1 MNLTP
6 DQAATSYVLH
16 SANELDVK
24 FIRLWF
30 TDILGTLKGFAI
42 TVDELEEVLDRGA
55 TIDGSSIAGFARSDE
70 SDMIAM
76 PDPTTWQL
84 LPWRPRENAVAR
96 MFCDIL
102 KPDGT
107 PFDGDPRNVLRR
119 NIQRASDK
127 GYSFYVGPELE
138 YFYLEDSD
146 SVVPVDQGGYFDQTS
161 AGAGPDLRR
170 ETVLS
175 LEELGIPVAHSHHEV
190 APGQHEIDLRH
201 QNALAMADTVITYRV
216 VVKEIASQ
224 HGVYASFMPR
234 PMNGQNGSGM
244 HCHLSLAKGEQN
256 AFFDEDDA
264 LHLSSEG
271 RSFLAGLIRHS
282 PEITAVTNQWVNSYK
297 RLVPGTEAP
306 AFSVWTGGN
315 WGDLVRVPPYQGRA
329 EAVRIEYRAPDSACN
344 PYLAFSVMLAAGMKG
359 MEEGYELGEPVTSDV
374 DSMTP
379 SERAEAGISRL
390 PSNLGQ
396 ALELLRDS
404 ELVREALGD
413 SIFDNFIRNKEMEW
427 REFEATVTQY
437 EVDRYLK
444 VL

>member
-1 MNLTP
+1 MIPTH

-102 KPDGT
+102 LPDGT
-107 PFDGDPRNVLRR
+107 AFEGDPRHVLRR
-119 NIQRASDK
+119 NIQRASDM
-127 GYSFYVGPELE
+127 GFSFYVGPELE
-138 YFYLEDSD
+138 YFYLENSD
-146 SVVPVDQGGYFDQTS
+146 TVVPVDQGGYFDQTS
-161 AGAGPDLRR
+161 ADTGPDLRR
-170 ETVLS
+170 ETVLA

-216 VVKEIASQ
+216 VVKEIATQ

-234 PMNGQNGSGM
+234 PINGENGSGM
-244 HCHLSLAKGEQN
+244 HCHLSLARGEQN
-256 AFFDEDDA
+256 AFFDEDDS
-264 LHLSSEG
+264 LHLSSTG

-282 PEITAVTNQWVNSYK
+282 AEIPAVTNQWINSYK
-297 RLVPGTEAP
+297 RLVPGIEAP
-306 AFSVWTGGN
+306 AYSVWTGGN

-344 PYLAFSVMLAAGMKG
+344 PYLAFSVMLAAGLKG
-359 MEEGYELGEPVTSDV
+359 VEEGYDPGEPVSKDL
-374 DSMTP
+374 DSMSP
-379 SERAEAGISRL
+379 DERAAAGVSRL

-396 ALELLRDS
+396 ALELFRES

-413 SIFDNFIRNKEMEW
+413 SVFNNFIRNKEIEW
-427 REFEATVTQY
+427 REFEATVTDY
-437 EVDRYLK
+437 EVKRYLK
-444 VL
+444 KL

>member
-1 MNLTP
+1 MIPTH

-16 SANELDVK
+16 SAHELDGKV
-24 FIRLWF
+24 IRLWF
-30 TDILGTLKGFAI
+30 PDLLRTLKGFAI

-102 KPDGT
+102 LPDGT
-107 PFDGDPRNVLRR
+107 AFEGDPRHVLRR
-119 NIQRASDK
+119 NIQLASDM
-127 GYSFYVGPELE
+127 GFSFYVGPELE
-138 YFYLEDSD
+138 YFYLENSD
-146 SVVPVDQGGYFDQTS
+146 TVVPVDQGGYFDQTS
-161 AGAGPDLRR
+161 ADTGPDLRR
-170 ETVLS
+170 ETVLA

-216 VVKEIASQ
+216 VVKEIATQ

-234 PMNGQNGSGM
+234 PINGENGSGM
-244 HCHLSLAKGEQN
+244 HCHLSLARGEQN
-256 AFFDEDDA
+256 AFFDEDDS
-264 LHLSSEG
+264 LHLSSTG

-282 PEITAVTNQWVNSYK
+282 AEIPAVTNQWINSYK
-297 RLVPGTEAP
+297 RLVPGIEAP
-306 AFSVWTGGN
+306 AYSVWTGGN

-344 PYLAFSVMLAAGMKG
+344 PYLAFSVMLAAGLKG
-359 MEEGYELGEPVTSDV
+359 VEEGYDPGEPVSKDL
-374 DSMTP
+374 DSMSP
-379 SERAEAGISRL
+379 DERAAAGVSRL

-396 ALELLRDS
+396 ALELFRES

-413 SIFDNFIRNKEMEW
+413 SVFNNFIRNKEIEW
-427 REFEATVTQY
+427 REFEATVTDY
-437 EVDRYLK
+437 EVKRYLK
-444 VL
+444 KL

>member
-1 MNLTP
+1 
-6 DQAATSYVLH
+6 
-16 SANELDVK
+16 VK

-42 TVDELEEVLDRGA
+42 TIDELEEVLARGA

-76 PDPTTWQL
+76 PDPSTWQL

-102 KPDGT
+102 RPDGT
-107 PFDGDPRNVLRR
+107 PFEGDPRHVLRR
-119 NIQRASDK
+119 NIQHASDI

-146 SVVPVDQGGYFDQTS
+146 SVVPIDQGGYFDQT
-161 AGAGPDLRR
+161 AADGGPDLRR

-201 QNALAMADTVITYRV
+201 QNALTMADTVITYRV
-216 VVKEIASQ
+216 VVKEIASH

-234 PMNGQNGSGM
+234 PMNDQNGSGM
-244 HCHLSLAKGEQN
+244 HCHLSLAKGERN
-256 AFFDEDDA
+256 AFYDEDDG
-264 LHLSSEG
+264 LHLSAEG

-297 RLVPGTEAP
+297 RLVPGIEAP
-306 AFSVWTGGN
+306 AYSVWTGGN

-344 PYLAFSVMLAAGMKG
+344 PYLAFSVMLAAGIKG
-359 MEEGYELGEPVTSDV
+359 MEEGYDLGDPVTQDLEDMS
-374 DSMTP
+374 P
-379 SERAEAGISRL
+379 SERLDAGISRL

-396 ALELLRDS
+396 ALDLLKGS

-413 SIFDNFIRNKEMEW
+413 SVFDNFIRNKEIEW
-427 REFEATVTQY
+427 REFEATVTGY

>member
-1 MNLTP
+1 MNSTP
-6 DQAATSYVLH
+6 DHAATSYVLH

-55 TIDGSSIAGFARSDE
+55 TIDGSSIAGFARSNE

-102 KPDGT
+102 NPDGT
-107 PFDGDPRNVLRR
+107 PFEGDPRNILRR

-127 GYSFYVGPELE
+127 GYSFYIGPELE

-146 SVVPVDQGGYFDQTS
+146 SVKPVDQGGYFDQTS
-161 AGAGPDLRR
+161 AGDGPDLRR

-234 PMNGQNGSGM
+234 PMNGENGSGM
-244 HCHLSLAKGEQN
+244 HCHLSLAKGEEN

-264 LHLSSEG
+264 LHLSAVG

-282 PEITAVTNQWVNSYK
+282 PEVTAVTNQWVNSYK
-297 RLVPGTEAP
+297 RLVPGIEAP
-306 AFSVWTGGN
+306 SYGVWTGGN
-315 WGDLVRVPPYQGRA
+315 WSDLVRVPPYQGRA

-359 MEEGYELGEPVTSDV
+359 VEEGYDLGDPVTTDI
-374 DSMTP
+374 DSMSP
-379 SERAEAGISRL
+379 SERVEAGISKL

-396 ALELLRDS
+396 ALELLRES
-404 ELVREALGD
+404 ELVREALGE
-413 SIFDNFIRNKEMEW
+413 SIFDNFVRNKEIEW
-427 REFEATVTQY
+427 REFESTVTEY

>member
-1 MNLTP
+1 
-6 DQAATSYVLH
+6 
-16 SANELDVK
+16 VK

-42 TVDELEEVLDRGA
+42 TIDELEEVLDRGA

-107 PFDGDPRNVLRR
+107 PFEGDPRNVLRR

-161 AGAGPDLRR
+161 DGAGPDLRR

-234 PMNGQNGSGM
+234 PMNGENGSGM

-256 AFFDEDDA
+256 AFFDEDDP

-306 AFSVWTGGN
+306 AYAVWTGGN

-359 MEEGYELGEPVTSDV
+359 MEEGYELGEPVKADV
-374 DSMTP
+374 DSMSP

-396 ALELLRDS
+396 ALELLRES

-427 REFEATVTQY
+427 REFEATVTEY

>member
-1 MNLTP
+1 
-6 DQAATSYVLH
+6 
-16 SANELDVK
+16 
-24 FIRLWF
+24 
-30 TDILGTLKGFAI
+30 
-42 TVDELEEVLDRGA
+42 
-55 TIDGSSIAGFARSDE
+55 
-70 SDMIAM
+70 
-76 PDPTTWQL
+76 
-84 LPWRPRENAVAR
+84 
-96 MFCDIL
+96 
-102 KPDGT
+102 
-107 PFDGDPRNVLRR
+107 
-119 NIQRASDK
+119 
-127 GYSFYVGPELE
+127 
-138 YFYLEDSD
+138 
-146 SVVPVDQGGYFDQTS
+146 
-161 AGAGPDLRR
+161 
-170 ETVLS
+170 
-175 LEELGIPVAHSHHEV
+175 
-190 APGQHEIDLRH
+190 
-201 QNALAMADTVITYRV
+201 MADTVITYRV

-234 PMNGQNGSGM
+234 PMNGENGSGM

-271 RSFLAGLIRHS
+271 RGFLAGLIRHS

-359 MEEGYELGEPVTSDV
+359 MEEGYDLGEPVTTDLEGMS
-374 DSMTP
+374 P
-379 SERAEAGISRL
+379 LERAEAGISRL

-413 SIFDNFIRNKEMEW
+413 SIFDNFIRNKEIEW
-427 REFEATVTQY
+427 REFEATVTGY

>member
-1 MNLTP
+1 MNPTP
-6 DQAATSYVLH
+6 DLAATSYVLH

-24 FIRLWF
+24 F

-42 TVDELEEVLDRGA
+42 TIDELEEVLDRGA

-102 KPDGT
+102 RPDGA

-119 NIQRASDK
+119 NIQKASEK

-138 YFYLEDSD
+138 YFYLEDSE
-146 SVVPVDQGGYFDQTS
+146 SVVPVDQGGYFDQTT
-161 AGAGPDLRR
+161 AGDGPDLRR

-216 VVKEIASQ
+216 VAKEIASQ

-234 PMNGQNGSGM
+234 PFNDENGSGM
-244 HCHLSLAKGEQN
+244 HCHLSLAKGEKN
-256 AFFDEDDA
+256 AFYDEHDE
-264 LHLSSEG
+264 LHLSAEG

-297 RLVPGTEAP
+297 RLVPGIEAP
-306 AFSVWTGGN
+306 AYSIWTGGN
-315 WGDLVRVPPYQGRA
+315 WGDLVRVPPYQGRDD
-329 EAVRIEYRAPDSACN
+329 AVRLEYRAPDSACN

-359 MEEGYELGEPVTSDV
+359 LEEDYDLGNPIKGDV
-374 DSMTP
+374 DTMTP
-379 SERAEAGISRL
+379 LEQAEAGVQRL

-396 ALELLRDS
+396 ALDLLRDS

-413 SIFDNFIRNKEMEW
+413 SVFHNFIRNKEIEW
-427 REFEATVTQY
+427 REFEATVTDY
-437 EVDRYLK
+437 EVNRYLK
-444 VL
+444 IL